1 MWCRRIPT
9 ERAVV
14 KTQVEVEESLKCR
27 LKEGKTFCLKL
38 LLCSNICT
46 RTNIEGNKTIIKY
59 CILDSGVLIAPQAA
73 QVATGQI
80 SGKVLS
86 L

>member
-46 RTNIEGNKTIIKY
+46 RTKIEGNKTIINY
-59 CILDSGVLIAPQAA
+59 CILDSVSDYGIITGRRLVLP
-73 QVATGQI
+73 
-80 SGKVLS
+80 L
-86 L
+86 